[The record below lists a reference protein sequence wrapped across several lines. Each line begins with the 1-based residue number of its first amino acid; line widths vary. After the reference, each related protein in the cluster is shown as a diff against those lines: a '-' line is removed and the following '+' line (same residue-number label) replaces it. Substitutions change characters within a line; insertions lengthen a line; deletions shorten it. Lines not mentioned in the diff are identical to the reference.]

1 MKLGFDGADQEVTVP
16 CHLVVCAG
24 IRILIDCGVYQG
36 DRELTEENRKPLG
49 FESDSIDFLLL
60 TQAHVEHCGR
70 SPLLMEHDIRGVLIT
85 AAATRELARLVM
97 LDWWHGA
104 PRPETTVLVHGD
116 PDAMQ
121 SFCKALPD
129 DAAVVMPSLNE
140 ELVL

>member
-1 MKLGFDGADQEVTVP
+1 MKPGFDGADREVTGS
-16 CHLVVCAG
+16 CHLVVLG
-24 IRILIDCGVYQG
+24 GMSILIDCGVYQA
-36 DRELTEENRKPLG
+36 DRELMDENRKPLG

-60 TQAHVEHCGR
+60 THAHVEHCGR
-70 SPLLMEHDIRGVLIT
+70 SLLLMEHDIRGELVT

-104 PRPETTVLVHGD
+104 PRPETTALVHGD